1 MRKSIHAVAWIAVV
15 IVVLFDLG
23 LLLGMRLPR
32 EHTAVRT
39 MILAAPRQA
48 VWQAI
53 TDFAKQPEWRHDLKS
68 VERLPDSEGRS
79 VWRENSKGSGSMTL
93 ITEQFIPPTY
103 VVRTI
108 ANEGSF
114 SGSWEFSLLTNP
126 VGGGT
131 AITLTE
137 RGQVRN
143 PLFRFI
149 AHYVLKYRSMDDYL
163 RQLAAKFGEKSTIGH
178 R

>member
-1 MRKSIHAVAWIAVV
+1 MRKFLQAVVWIALLL
-15 IVVLFDLG
+15 VVLFDLG
-23 LLLGMRLPR
+23 LFLGMRLPR

-39 MILAAPRQA
+39 MFLTAPRQA
-48 VWQAI
+48 VWQTI
-53 TDFAKQPEWRHDLKS
+53 TDFPKQPEWRHDLKS
-68 VERLPDSEGRS
+68 VERLPDRDGLQ
-79 VWRENSKGSGSMTL
+79 VWRENYKGSDSMTL
-93 ITEQFIPPTY
+93 ITEQLIPPTY
-103 VVRTI
+103 LVRTI
-108 ANEGSF
+108 ADEGSF

-163 RQLAAKFGEKSTIGH
+163 RQLAAKFGEKPTIG
-178 R
+178 RR